1 MNEHIPVSFTALND
15 IRDQAYLLSL
25 GGASLCEDP
34 FLVKIGTF
42 IDSRLDEVKEN
53 IVSLKKQ
60 FPGKFV
66 SEVNTDD
73 IVESLGDL
81 SRRLQEP
88 DKGIHEKCAA
98 GELGKELER
107 TVRSLTR
114 AIKTIKTQVEGGAPS
129 YSKTDSALNLFR
141 RIGSIRSLVPLVAKC
156 LVPLVIA
163 AVFVFF
169 FLFITMEKESTFLE
183 KIVQDEEIVQSQQ
196 KKLSEWVLEKKTA
209 SSKIEDLRR
218 NGMSRQDKITVLELS
233 IKVQDLEKKTGNL
246 QEEIYVHET
255 RIRNNRKKIEDM
267 KAKSFVKR
275 LLRR

>member
-1 MNEHIPVSFTALND
+1 MNENIHVSFTALND
-15 IRDQAYLLSL
+15 IRDHAYLLSL
-25 GGASLCEDP
+25 GSESLCEDP

-66 SEVNTDD
+66 SEVNTND
-73 IVESLGDL
+73 ILESLGDI
-81 SRRLQEP
+81 SRRLQRP
-88 DKGIHEKCAA
+88 DIGIHEKCVA
-98 GELGKELER
+98 GELGKELEE

-114 AIKTIKTQVEGGAPS
+114 AIKTIKTQVEGGTPS
-129 YSKTDSALNLFR
+129 YSKTDSAVNLFR
-141 RIGSIRSLVPLVAKC
+141 RIGSIGSLVRLVAKC

-163 AVFVFF
+163 AVFVFS
-169 FLFITMEKESTFLE
+169 FLFITMEKEGTFLE
-183 KIVQDEEIVQSQQ
+183 KIAQDEEIVQSQQ
-196 KKLSEWVLEKKTA
+196 KKLSELVLEKKTV
-209 SSKIEDLRR
+209 SSKIEGIRR

-246 QEEIYVHET
+246 QEEIFVLET

-267 KAKSFVKR
+267 KAKSFMKR